1 MQIFKKSRQIVMSY
15 VVITL
20 GLMLYTFGWSAFM
33 LPMKIVGGGV
43 SGMSAILY
51 YAVGIHVPIGVLNFI
66 FNAIL
71 VAIGF
76 KMLGSKFGA
85 NTIYGIIMSSLCFI
99 LWQQVLQVDTWFD
112 VEHFGVFMCAVLG
125 GVCCGAGIGLS
136 FIMGGNSGGTDII
149 ALIVCKYHNISPGRV
164 IMLIDVV
171 IIGCSFF
178 VSHKLDNVICGYVV
192 MVVMTYVL
200 DMVLDGNKQSY
211 QVMVFSSKNDEIG
224 DAVTKE
230 VGRGALGELTHL
242 GSLLRQVVERC
253 GQVFL
258 DLLEDLGLG
267 GALELERHR
276 GGGLEFD
283 GHATELGQQVEVVET
298 ADEISDTA
306 VDRSVGAG
314 VGAVLDAGDHGVCR
328 VDSGVHVVPPGTC
341 VDGIGVDGAAY
352 RRELGVVVVP
362 HTVGVVGTDGVL
374 VGTVVEQAVA
384 CLGAVVVAEVRI
396 QADDELVKTF
406 GGGEVVGAAHGGML
420 LLEEILAAGD
430 RDDHGSCQQT
440 GKDIFV
446 HFHIPNTLS
455 G

>member
-99 LWQQVLQVDTWFD
+99 LWQQVLKVDTWFD

-230 VGRGALGELTHL
+230 VGRGATL
-242 GSLLRQVVERC
+242 
-253 GQVFL
+253 
-258 DLLEDLGLG
+258 
-267 GALELERHR
+267 
-276 GGGLEFD
+276 
-283 GHATELGQQVEVVET
+283 
-298 ADEISDTA
+298 
-306 VDRSVGAG
+306 
-314 VGAVLDAGDHGVCR
+314 LDAEGCYTKNSQKVLLMMVHRTDKPHVMQIIHRIDENAFVSVSKAEGV
-328 VDSGVHVVPPGTC
+328 
-341 VDGIGVDGAAY
+341 Y
-352 RRELGVVVVP
+352 
-362 HTVGVVGTDGVL
+362 
-374 VGTVVEQAVA
+374 
-384 CLGAVVVAEVRI
+384 
-396 QADDELVKTF
+396 
-406 GGGEVVGAAHGGML
+406 
-420 LLEEILAAGD
+420 
-430 RDDHGSCQQT
+430 
-440 GKDIFV
+440 GKNFEK
-446 HFHIPNTLS
+446 LKL
-455 G
+455 